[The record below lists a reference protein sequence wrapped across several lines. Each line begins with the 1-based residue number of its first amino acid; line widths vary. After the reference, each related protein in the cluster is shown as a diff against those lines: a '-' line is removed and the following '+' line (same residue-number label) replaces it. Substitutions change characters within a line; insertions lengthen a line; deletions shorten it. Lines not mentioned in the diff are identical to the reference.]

1 MAEAAPIAVYLLC
14 ALTSL
19 ACAVMLMR
27 GYRRSRGRFLLWSGL
42 CFVALALNNILLFV
56 DKVIYADTDPLYM
69 AGVTM
74 GVWRGLLSVGGLSA
88 LLYGLIW
95 DAE

>member
-1 MAEAAPIAVYLLC
+1 MAEAAPIAVYVLC

-19 ACAVMLMR
+19 ACAVMLVR
-27 GYRRSRGRFLLWSGL
+27 GYARGGGRFLLWSGL
-42 CFVALALNNILLFV
+42 CFVALALNNFLLFI
-56 DKVIYADTDPLYM
+56 DKVIYPETDPLM
-69 AGVTM
+69 FVGLTM
-74 GVWRGLLSVGGLSA
+74 GIWRGVLALLGLLA

>member
-1 MAEAAPIAVYLLC
+1 MGEAAPIAVYVLC

-27 GYRRSRGRFLLWSGL
+27 GYARGGGRFLLWSGL
-42 CFVALALNNILLFV
+42 CFVALALNNLLLFI
-56 DKVIYADTDPLYM
+56 DKVIYPDRDPLLL
-69 AGVTM
+69 ADITM
-74 GVWRGLLSVGGLSA
+74 GVWRGILALLGLLA